1 MQQQHQIQDKVQWLA
16 MCKQDSF
23 RVNSVANRRFS
34 VGQSIS

>member
-1 MQQQHQIQDKVQWLA
+1 MQQQQQIQDKVQWLT

-23 RVNSVANRRFS
+23 RVSSVANMRFS